1 MRTHIPKI
9 DYEVLCDTNHV
20 NNKPELKRLSAAVSN
35 YGFLII
41 KKYPINIKN
50 INNVFLLK
58 INFFSKK

>member
-20 NNKPELKRLSAAVSN
+20 NNKSELKKLSLAVSN

-50 INNVFLLK
+50 INNVFS
-58 INFFSKK
+58 IY